1 MKFGTIMVAALAI
14 GSLAVSLTASAE
26 DEAPAAKT
34 VKKRQF
40 KDRQEFAGTIVCLG
54 CELEERG
61 AHAQCTLHAKHA
73 QGLLAEDGTLWT
85 FIDNT
90 RGHHLIKHKKLLG
103 KPIKVVGW
111 KYPKTQYIEA
121 WSYYVNK
128 GDKWVHWDYC
138 KICGF
143 EPGEFKGTD
152 LCPGCVEDGEDE
164 AEDK

>member
-1 MKFGTIMVAALAI
+1 MKTTGFTVALVAIAFAAAGLTALA
-14 GSLAVSLTASAE
+14 E
-26 DEAPAAKT
+26 EAK

-40 KDRQEFAGTIVCLG
+40 KDRQEFVGTIACIG
-54 CELEERG
+54 CELEKRG
-61 AHAQCTLHAKHA
+61 ANAQCTLHAKHA
-73 QGLLAEDGTLWT
+73 QGLLAKDGTLWT

-111 KYPKTQYIEA
+111 KFAKTQYIEA
-121 WSYYVNK
+121 WSYYVKK

-143 EPGEFKGTD
+143 EPGEFQGTD
-152 LCPGCVEDGEDE
+152 LCPGCAEDE
-164 AEDK
+164 QEDK